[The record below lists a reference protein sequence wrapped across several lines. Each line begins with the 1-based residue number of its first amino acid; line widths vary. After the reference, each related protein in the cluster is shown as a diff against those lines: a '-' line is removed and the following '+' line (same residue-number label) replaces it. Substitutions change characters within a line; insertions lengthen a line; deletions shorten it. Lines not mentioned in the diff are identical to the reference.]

1 MSRYRHN
8 NLEPFV
14 TILHIFVKFTH
25 IRKTENRP
33 LSYPSPLLHSAG
45 LCYDV
50 SVVHLRRE
58 GCIDVEFVEITKAE
72 YKRTYIKTSLLTPLT
87 ETVESIWQ
95 PFVILCVL
103 YILYILES
111 LVRLNNVLII
121 LGVMCIISI
130 GLRTALMI
138 GRIIYLLHTYAKSH
152 KAFCSQVTGL
162 SRNTYEMLQLEYQ
175 TSSKI
180 QIIYQA
186 RKKKRQGAETVYI
199 TENFLII
206 PGYFLVNSEE
216 ISDIHLIEPLLNN
229 KTTFKFILK
238 DQTVRELNLYRRYR
252 VSDETADQIMV
263 WSRRWLKQG

>member
-1 MSRYRHN
+1 
-8 NLEPFV
+8 
-14 TILHIFVKFTH
+14 
-25 IRKTENRP
+25 
-33 LSYPSPLLHSAG
+33 
-45 LCYDV
+45 
-50 SVVHLRRE
+50 
-58 GCIDVEFVEITKAE
+58 
-72 YKRTYIKTSLLTPLT
+72 
-87 ETVESIWQ
+87 
-95 PFVILCVL
+95 
-103 YILYILES
+103 
-111 LVRLNNVLII
+111 
-121 LGVMCIISI
+121 
-130 GLRTALMI
+130 
-138 GRIIYLLHTYAKSH
+138 
-152 KAFCSQVTGL
+152 
-162 SRNTYEMLQLEYQ
+162 MLQLEYQ

-263 WSRRWLKQG
+263 WSRRRLKQG